1 MRIAYYEENNYHTE
15 IMGTFLEPFK
25 NSDEIVVY
33 NNQDKSGYVEMFN
46 EKINFIVKNTDLLLD
61 EINSFD
67 IVIIGTSTSFKFVD
81 NEKIN
86 FMGTKPKIV
95 FISHLKNDT
104 DKFKDYN
111 GVVLTPINIIGNLK
125 YILPINNFF
134 LDKNKTYD
142 KIRICIIGRF
152 KDSNRNINDIIKL
165 LLEYPNLNYEIIIYS
180 RHIKF
185 VPKHLFTI
193 QRFYKDKI
201 KINLDVPIS
210 KIIKSI
216 GNINYFC
223 PLSSSKSCYSEDRLT
238 GIIPFSF
245 NYNTPLLLDENT
257 NNIYNLKSSIIY
269 KKSLCEIIESLCNKT
284 IEEYNG
290 IVSNTIDE
298 KKIILNNNLNVL
310 NDIFNITNY

>member
-25 NSDEIVVY
+25 KSDEIVVY
-33 NNQDKSGYVEMFN
+33 NDQDKSGYVEMFN
-46 EKINFIVKNTDLLLD
+46 DKINFIIKNTDLLLE

-67 IVIIGTSTSFKFVD
+67 CVIIGTSSSFKFMNND
-81 NEKIN
+81 KIN
-86 FMGTKPKIV
+86 LMGLKPKII

-104 DKFKDYN
+104 EQFKNYN
-111 GVVLTPINIIGNLK
+111 GIVLTPINIIGNLK
-125 YILPINNFF
+125 YILPINNYFI
-134 LDKNKTYD
+134 DTKKTYN
-142 KIRICIIGRF
+142 KISICIIGRF
-152 KDSNRNINDIIKL
+152 KDSNRNVNDIIKL

-185 VPKHLFTI
+185 IPKHLLTL

-201 KINLDVPIS
+201 KINLDVSIS

-216 GNINYFC
+216 DNITYFC
-223 PLSSSKSCYSEDRLT
+223 PLSSFKSCYSEDRLT
-238 GIIPFSF
+238 GIIPLSF

-284 IEEYNG
+284 IDEYNN
-290 IVSNTIDE
+290 ILTNTINE
-298 KKIILNNNLNVL
+298 KKNIINNNLNIL
-310 NDIFNITNY
+310 NDIFNIE